1 MKPVPADGH
10 CIIHAFR
17 ENLLSIGCKVTFD
30 DLTTCLQNELQ
41 SKKYQIFKTD
51 DINIVNELEQYLEHP
66 LSQHGKAITDLFLDA
81 LGVAFKVNINIL
93 QSDCSKCYFFD
104 QLNTSNLFGDTLYF
118 VRTESLHFDPAVPS
132 NYAEDR
138 NINTDRDSDASI
150 VLIDEVNADDVGEI
164 KDIKTE
170 IPRTSMETDFL
181 TDRSDTGNERTA
193 EELPLHYEHMDYSI
207 DANKQNEE
215 ENPLQSATSDPAVP
229 GGFDY
234 VNPPAKLIFQF
245 LLVEPTKYEVMTPLK
260 RVRKNKVYT
269 IRDY

>member
-1 MKPVPADGH
+1 M
-10 CIIHAFR
+10 
-17 ENLLSIGCKVTFD
+17 
-30 DLTTCLQNELQ
+30 
-41 SKKYQIFKTD
+41 
-51 DINIVNELEQYLEHP
+51 NELEQYLEHP
-66 LSQHGKAITDLFLDA
+66 LSQHDKAITDLFLDA

-93 QSDCSKCYFFD
+93 QSDCSKCYFFE

-181 TDRSDTGNERTA
+181 TDRSDTGNEQTA

-215 ENPLQSATSDPAVP
+215 ENPL
-229 GGFDY
+229 
-234 VNPPAKLIFQF
+234 
-245 LLVEPTKYEVMTPLK
+245 
-260 RVRKNKVYT
+260 
-269 IRDY
+269 